1 MRVGLILACIAL
13 ATTGAP
19 PSSAQVVISEIRI
32 DQGGTDV
39 DEFFELAGPPGTS
52 LAGLTYLVI
61 GDGALGSG
69 VVEQVTPLTGS
80 VIPPS
85 GFFVAAESTFTL
97 GTANLTTSL
106 NFENTDNVTHLL
118 VSGFTGDLNDDLD
131 TNGDGVLDSTPWTAV
146 LDRVAVIEEPNP
158 PLNTEFHYGPPTIG
172 PDHGS
177 VPGGVFRFPNGAAA
191 LSSWNIGDFDDPALT
206 DTPGAPNLG
215 GEIPVVLGGT
225 QSLVLNVGPAY
236 AGDFYFVGT
245 NFTGTAP
252 GISIAGIVIPLNFDD
267 LLQISL
273 ELPNSAVFT
282 NNLGFLDAGGRA
294 FAALNVPPIPAY
306 LAGLNLNSAAV
317 IVDSVTLVPT
327 LATNPVPLAI
337 L

>member
-1 MRVGLILACIAL
+1 MRVGLILACIAG
-13 ATTGAP
+13 ATTGASL
-19 PSSAQVVISEIRI
+19 SSAQVVINEIRI
-32 DQGGTDV
+32 DQSGTDV

-61 GDGALGSG
+61 GDGAAGSG

-97 GTANLTTSL
+97 GTAELTTSL
-106 NFENTDNVTHLL
+106 NFENTDNVTHFL
-118 VSGFTGDLNDDLD
+118 VSGFTGDLDDDLD
-131 TNGDGVLDSTPWTAV
+131 TNGDGVLDSTPWTAI

-158 PLNTEFHYGPPTIG
+158 PSNTEYHYGPPTIG
-172 PDHGS
+172 PDLGS
-177 VPGGVFRFPNGAAA
+177 VPGGVFRYPNTAAA
-191 LSSWNIGDFDDPALT
+191 LSSWNIAAVDDPALT

-215 GEIPVVLGGT
+215 GEIPVLLGGM
-225 QSLVLNVGPAY
+225 QSLVLNAGPAY
-236 AGDFYFVGT
+236 AGDFYFVAT

-252 GISIAGIVIPLNFDD
+252 GTSIGGIVVPLNFDD

-273 ELPNSAVFT
+273 EVPNSGVFT
-282 NNLGFLDAGGRA
+282 NNLGILDAGGRA
-294 FAALNVPPIPAY
+294 FTALDVPPIPAY
-306 LAGLNLNSAAV
+306 LAGLGLNSAAL

-327 LATNPVPLAI
+327 LATNPVPLA
-337 L
+337 LP